1 MKTRKDPDE
10 CALESSMGAFKYP
23 VIAISQ
29 VAPDASHA
37 GQFLVLLA
45 LVVFPILLLLVE
57 IL

>member
-1 MKTRKDPDE
+1 MR
-10 CALESSMGAFKYP
+10 AGIQYGRVQVRYP